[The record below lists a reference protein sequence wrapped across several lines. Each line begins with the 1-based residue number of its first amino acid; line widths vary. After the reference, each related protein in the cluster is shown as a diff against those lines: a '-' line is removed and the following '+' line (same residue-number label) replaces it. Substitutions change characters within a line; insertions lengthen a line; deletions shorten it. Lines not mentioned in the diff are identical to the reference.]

1 MDRSPAFQP
10 LWPPADDDD
19 FIRIP
24 EVYQARRM
32 YRAQKDELR
41 DLIERSMLA
50 PLDTSTNDESQR
62 IANML
67 HNIAGTA
74 AHFGERDF
82 GLFAA
87 RLEQPV
93 RSAFAAQLLRLL
105 CAEILAVL
113 GPRNEH

>member
-1 MDRSPAFQP
+1 
-10 LWPPADDDD
+10 
-19 FIRIP
+19 
-24 EVYQARRM
+24 M

-41 DLIERSMLA
+41 DLVERSMLA
-50 PLDTSTNDESQR
+50 PLDTDSNDESQR
-62 IANML
+62 IATML

-93 RSAFAAQLLRLL
+93 RSAFAAELLRPLY
-105 CAEILAVL
+105 AEIVAGL
-113 GPRNEH
+113 GPRNEL